1 MERQELARPGE
12 IATFEP
18 LEGRLLLDGAPVAP
32 LPVAPDG
39 AAAPEA
45 PQLVCAPPAAA
56 GEPTEQTFNGRGID
70 LNEDPLGEQVA
81 MAADADGDGKLG
93 LADVKTSAAAGTEVE
108 FKGPYVVDLLA
119 TADPGEVDARWPDG
133 TGHMAYEPVWA
144 SGSCAYSVAP
154 GQVDARWPDGSGPLK
169 GGEDEG
175 EIVILKPEFNPL
187 EQPLADQTD
196 HDEPTPVFLVPEHN
210 PLTQIDGAAGAAKI
224 MPVRVA
230 NPESAP
236 ADEPVGQTDAP
247 QFTFGPG
254 PGGKGALGALMG

>member
-1 MERQELARPGE
+1 MERRELARPGE
-12 IATFEP
+12 AALLEP
-18 LEGRLLLDGAPVAP
+18 LEARLLLDGAPVAP

-39 AAAPEA
+39 TAAPESPA
-45 PQLVCAPPAAA
+45 LVCGPPAAA

-70 LNEDPLGEQVA
+70 LNEDRLGEQVA

-119 TADPGEVDARWPDG
+119 TAEPGEVDARWPDG

-144 SGSCAYSVAP
+144 GGSCAFTAAP
-154 GQVDARWPDGSGPLK
+154 GEGLARWPDGDGDLREAD
-169 GGEDEG
+169 ED
-175 EIVILKPEFNPL
+175 EIVILTPEFNPY
-187 EQPLADQTD
+187 EQAGE
-196 HDEPTPVFLVPEHN
+196 DEEDIVILRPEHN
-210 PLTQIDGAAGAAKI
+210 PLVQLDGAAAAAKI
-224 MPVRVA
+224 MPVRAA

-236 ADEPVGQTDAP
+236 ADEPVGQADAP

-254 PGGKGALGALMG
+254 PGGKGALGGLLG